1 MTSWLRL
8 TGAMFIL
15 LCLGCSG
22 RLKYTINDALIADVQ
37 VADKKAMLSV
47 RDEQAQIKEETL
59 KAKSE
64 QAVAERDL
72 EAAKAE
78 AGIAN
83 LQSKKVE
90 ADLVLAKSTTDIN
103 RIDRAKARLS
113 VAELGRSTADTKV
126 EWRRLR
132 LKFAEQ
138 AVRVLD
144 KVAQHADARYERE
157 KARLAAARGRTPYKN
172 FSLAQFDLQV
182 AVAQTRVDTERVES
196 DKLKQD
202 VLQIES
208 RYQELQ
214 RQLAVAR
221 SEAPSQAIP
230 PAPPLGTSPPPP

>member
-1 MTSWLRL
+1 MTAFFRVAS
-8 TGAMFIL
+8 AMLIV
-15 LCLGCSG
+15 LCLGCSS
-22 RLKYTINDALIADVQ
+22 RLKYTISDALIADVQ
-37 VADKKAMLSV
+37 VADKQAMLNV
-47 RDEQAQIKEETL
+47 RNDQAQIEEETL

-72 EAAKAE
+72 TAAEAE

-90 ADLVLAKSTTDIN
+90 ADLVLAKRTTDIN

-113 VAELGRSTADTKV
+113 VAELARSTADAKV

-132 LKFAEQ
+132 LKFAAQ

-144 KVAQHADARYERE
+144 RVAQHAEARYERE

-202 VLQIES
+202 VLRIES
-208 RYQELQ
+208 HYQELQ
-214 RQLAVAR
+214 HQLASAR
-221 SEAPSQAIP
+221 SEAPSQAVP
-230 PAPPLGTSPPPP
+230 PAPPLGAAPPHP

>member
-1 MTSWLRL
+1 MISLFRVTSV
-8 TGAMFIL
+8 GFIL
-15 LCLGCSG
+15 LYLGCSG

-37 VADKKAMLSV
+37 VADKQAMLTV
-47 RDEQAQIKEETL
+47 KDEQARIQEEIL
-59 KAKSE
+59 KGKSE
-64 QAVAERDL
+64 RALAERDL
-72 EAAKAE
+72 AAAEAE
-78 AGIAN
+78 AGIAK

-113 VAELGRSTADTKV
+113 VAELGRGTAAAKV

-138 AVRVLD
+138 AVRVLNRG
-144 KVAQHADARYERE
+144 AQHAEARYEQE
-157 KARLAAARGRTPYKN
+157 KARLAAAKGRTPYKN

-182 AVAQTRVDTERVES
+182 AVAQTRVDTERVQS
-196 DKLKQD
+196 DKLKQE

-208 RYQELQ
+208 RYQALQ

-230 PAPPLGTSPPPP
+230 PAPPLGTSPPS

>member
-1 MTSWLRL
+1 MIILSRVTSVV
-8 TGAMFIL
+8 FIL

-37 VADKKAMLSV
+37 VADKQAMLSV
-47 RDEQAQIKEETL
+47 RDEQAKIQEETL

-72 EAAKAE
+72 AAAEAE
-78 AGIAN
+78 AGIAK

-113 VAELGRSTADTKV
+113 VAELGRSTADAKV
-126 EWRRLR
+126 QWRRLR

-144 KVAQHADARYERE
+144 RVAQHAEARYEQE
-157 KARLAAARGRTPYKN
+157 KARLTAAKGRTPYKS
-172 FSLAQFDLQV
+172 FSLSQFDLQV
-182 AVAQTRVDTERVES
+182 AVAQTRVDMERVES
-196 DKLKQD
+196 DKLKQE

-208 RYQELQ
+208 RYQDLQ

-230 PAPPLGTSPPPP
+230 PAPPLGTSPPS